1 MTRPAHWHLVVC
13 GINHKTSTLEQRE
26 PLQIGH
32 DEMARAN
39 AVLANLPGVMES
51 VVLSTCNRI
60 ELYFTWDHSR
70 TPLAIVGDFY
80 TELKQLAVADL
91 EDCFYVHEDRD
102 TADHLFR
109 VLAGLDSMVLGENQI
124 VGQVRD
130 AYSSACA
137 VKAAGKVLHRLFHVA
152 FRVGKQVRTDTEM
165 GRGACSV
172 SSAAVSMLCNEIGL
186 PARPRALFVGAN
198 QMISLFA
205 TGLGRLDHGAFHF
218 ANRTIA
224 KAEELAAKFDGVW
237 HGLDELTTLL
247 GQVDVAVFCT
257 SATEPLVGPE
267 MIDRMVS
274 SPPKHVGRR
283 PARLVIVDLAIPRDV
298 AIERDYD
305 PTIDVYDLQDIQEW
319 VRQGKEQRIQ
329 AIPEAEGILAHR
341 LDEFMHW
348 FDHIRY
354 EPTYNG
360 LDRTFEDIRQEE
372 LQNIL
377 DRLPAEV
384 RDQLDDATCRLV
396 NRLLQVKIRTSS
408 QNKD

>member
-1 MTRPAHWHLVVC
+1 MTKPANWHLVVC
-13 GINHKTSTLEQRE
+13 GVNHTTTTVEERE

-32 DEMARAN
+32 EEMARAN

-51 VVLSTCNRI
+51 LVISTCNRI

-70 TPLAIVGDFY
+70 TPFAVVTDFY
-80 TELKQLAVADL
+80 SELKQLDIL
-91 EDCFYVHEDRD
+91 DRESSFYVHKDREA
-102 TADHLFR
+102 ADHLFR
-109 VLAGLDSMVLGENQI
+109 VVAGLDSMVLGENQV
-124 VGQVRD
+124 VGQVRE

-172 SSAAVSMLCNEIGL
+172 SSAAVNMLQNDIAL
-186 PARPRALFVGAN
+186 PHKPKVLFVGVN

-205 TGLGRLDHGAFHF
+205 TGLSRAAHGSLYF

-224 KAEELAAKFDGVW
+224 RAEDLAGKFNGTW
-237 HGLDELTTLL
+237 HGLDELAILL
-247 GQVDVAVFCT
+247 GKVDVAVFCT
-257 SATEPLVGPE
+257 GSSEPLVTTAT
-267 MIDRMVS
+267 IDQVVS
-274 SPPKHVGRR
+274 SPPKHVGKR
-283 PARLVIVDLAIPRDV
+283 PNRLVIIDLAIPRDV
-298 AIERDYD
+298 AVERGYD
-305 PTIDVYDLQDIQEW
+305 PSIDVYDLQDIQAW
-319 VRQGKEQRIQ
+319 VKKAKEQRER
-329 AIPEAEGILAHR
+329 AIPEAEGILGHR
-341 LDEFMHW
+341 LDEFIHW

-377 DRLPAEV
+377 ERLPTEV